1 MNLINSLKVA
11 LYYKQNFATIPNKVG
26 IENVALVTIFYVL
39 MRENLCET
47 TLIWKMSAMER
58 PEQCVKF
65 VQS

>member
-1 MNLINSLKVA
+1 MNLINSLKIA

-47 TLIWKMSAMER
+47 TLI
-58 PEQCVKF
+58 
-65 VQS
+65 